1 MRTIIKLTMTGVVL
15 MAATSLFAETDGA
28 TALDFS
34 ADSAYS
40 QIRTND
46 AKSYH
51 FGKREVIFDD
61 NGIHIMKDRDN
72 FDQSFDDD
80 NFRGNQGGYT
90 PQTNNNGNTS
100 NQNGGNSSSK
110 HNKYRYFS
118 PNLSSIDF
126 GVSQF
131 ASNPLS
137 FTIDDAGYMDL
148 KRGFHLSACLDAAG
162 LPIISRRLGIAVG
175 VGVKCDFYTFATQ
188 NLALE
193 KVDGRLVH
201 YADTSKSYKKSKLTN
216 TYLTVPV
223 VIEVHAKDVWLMAGV
238 EGNLLAWSNTKLKTS
253 SGHKDRVHSNFCQNL
268 FSYNLVAKI
277 GVDCVGAYVRA
288 NMSPLF
294 SKDKGPELYPY
305 SAGISLTF

>member
-40 QIRTND
+40 QARTND

-100 NQNGGNSSSK
+100 NQNGGNSSS
-110 HNKYRYFS
+110 
-118 PNLSSIDF
+118 
-126 GVSQF
+126 
-131 ASNPLS
+131 
-137 FTIDDAGYMDL
+137 TIN
-148 KRGFHLSACLDAAG
+148 
-162 LPIISRRLGIAVG
+162 I
-175 VGVKCDFYTFATQ
+175 
-188 NLALE
+188 
-193 KVDGRLVH
+193 
-201 YADTSKSYKKSKLTN
+201 DTSRLTCHR
-216 TYLTVPV
+216 L
-223 VIEVHAKDVWLMAGV
+223 I
-238 EGNLLAWSNTKLKTS
+238 
-253 SGHKDRVHSNFCQNL
+253 
-268 FSYNLVAKI
+268 LV
-277 GVDCVGAYVRA
+277 CRSLRQTRCR
-288 NMSPLF
+288 SPLTM
-294 SKDKGPELYPY
+294 PVTW
-305 SAGISLTF
+305 ISNVGFI